1 MGIHEACLVRDFIW
15 IKCRKSFV
23 SPQLSLRTG
32 TVHLLTRK
40 ALASTII
47 PILSESSPITVAASP
62 METDQ
67 SLELPIESRIPLPAS
82 STCSEDEGDA
92 SIDADLDDQIQAPQL
107 VKAERKHEDI
117 YLPLLPDV
125 WTDKSTAK
133 GAKTQVTEKPSISVN
148 ELARLVESE
157 QYERRRGLF
166 IRNGLEQVS
175 FDFALNRRL
184 IRSSKTA
191 YRTLVDQF
199 RAIDHG
205 GFTSSYQAVETL
217 KIDCDAIARPAQMHN
232 NHTGENDLNSGNWEE
247 LPSSWLQRL
256 PPAYQNGVL
265 AFLTNIR
272 TDKTF
277 LSECLLGLTSL
288 ELTALTASHQQ
299 LAHDDSVFQTHFL
312 SKIRAAGKDSQ
323 DKIGPHKAYTLRNF
337 YQNDPYFLLLY
348 ALFDDSLKPDSQ
360 ESLLRADIWSTA
372 CARILEAGKNGSDE
386 FAVIT
391 LDTFAGFW
399 EWKLKPKLEIFLM
412 KVLHEGAFLLNP
424 LQPADFKQPVE
435 LRNAR
440 AAVAISHFFD
450 EALKE
455 LFELL
460 ANGPIQN
467 AVPESALHFAHAVLG
482 KIRDPRI
489 RLRAKTFII
498 SRWYFSSFISTILV
512 YPEVS

>member
-15 IKCRKSFV
+15 IKCRESFV
-23 SPQLSLRTG
+23 SPQLSLRTS

-47 PILSESSPITVAASP
+47 PILSGSSPITVAASP
-62 METDQ
+62 MEIDQ

-92 SIDADLDDQIQAPQL
+92 SIDADWDDQPSQP
-107 VKAERKHEDI
+107 VKAERKHEDT
-117 YLPLLPDV
+117 YFPLLPDV
-125 WTDKSTAK
+125 WTDKSTDK
-133 GAKTQVTEKPSISVN
+133 GAKTQVTEKSPISVN

-166 IRNGLEQVS
+166 VRNGLEQVS
-175 FDFALNRRL
+175 FDFALDCRL

-199 RAIDHG
+199 RAVDHG
-205 GFTSSYQAVETL
+205 GFTLSYQAVETL
-217 KIDCDAIARPAQMHN
+217 KIGCDAIARPVQMRS
-232 NHTGENDLNSGNWEE
+232 NHTGENDLNSENWEE
-247 LPSSWLQRL
+247 LPNSWLQRL
-256 PPAYQNGVL
+256 PPAYRNGVL

-272 TDKTF
+272 SDKMC
-277 LSECLLGLTSL
+277 LSECLLGLTSS
-288 ELTALTASHQQ
+288 ELTALTASHQR

-312 SKIRAAGKDSQ
+312 SKIRATGKDSQ
-323 DKIGPHKAYTLRNF
+323 DKIGSHRAYALRNF

-348 ALFDDSLKPDSQ
+348 ALFDDSLEPDSQ

-372 CARILEAGKNGSDE
+372 CARILEAGKHGSDE

-391 LDTFAGFW
+391 LDTFAGFR

-435 LRNAR
+435 IRNAR
-440 AAVAISHFFD
+440 AAVAVSHFFD
-450 EALKE
+450 ESLKE

-467 AVPESALHFAHAVLG
+467 SVPESALHFAHAVFG

-498 SRWYFSSFISTILV
+498 SRWFFSSFISTILV